1 MQPLWPLDCCIIATM
16 ATQTQQCSVSMFG
29 SLGGHSLLSSATSS
43 MRFAIRSFDHI
54 WLLCRLVFIAF
65 MLHHFGHL
73 EACHSGSH
81 SLFHRSKCQ
90 LIRQWAHLATG
101 LEAPEMKHPRP
112 MTRLKA
118 TTWKKTPRPM
128 TRMELLWMVPPVPM
142 ASGSTPWMGH
152 GCQGH
157 LPFWTWPSMWSHQQV
172 TGAWLA
178 AGQAA
183 SPGFFWRRLDWG
195 HSRSVGFVAN
205 HGSNHSMTL
214 AHIGTNEWPCFLD
227 MLHAMFH
234 HGFGHSMR
242 NSRKI
247 SNKSNWKN
255 IYIFIHTYI
264 SIYIYKFCFVGQIT
278 YVCMYVLNIWK
289 LFR

>member
-1 MQPLWPLDCCIIATM
+1 MQPLWPLDCFIIATM

-90 LIRQWAHLATG
+90 WIRQWAHLTTG

-142 ASGSTPWMGH
+142 ASGSTPWMGAH
-152 GCQGH
+152 LDLTIYVEPPASHWSLACSRPGCH
-157 LPFWTWPSMWSHQQV
+157 SWICLEKTRLRPFQACWV
-172 TGAWLA
+172 C
-178 AGQAA
+178 GQPWIK
-183 SPGFFWRRLDWG
+183 SFHD
-195 HSRSVGFVAN
+195 
-205 HGSNHSMTL
+205 
-214 AHIGTNEWPCFLD
+214 IGP
-227 MLHAMFH
+227 H
-234 HGFGHSMR
+234 R
-242 NSRKI
+242 N
-247 SNKSNWKN
+247 
-255 IYIFIHTYI
+255 
-264 SIYIYKFCFVGQIT
+264 Q
-278 YVCMYVLNIWK
+278 
-289 LFR
+289 